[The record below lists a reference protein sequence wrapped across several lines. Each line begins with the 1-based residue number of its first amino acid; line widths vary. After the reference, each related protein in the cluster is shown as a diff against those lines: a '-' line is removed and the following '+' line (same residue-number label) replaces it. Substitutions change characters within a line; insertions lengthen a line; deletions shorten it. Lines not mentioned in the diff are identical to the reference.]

1 MPIQIARSRL
11 ERRLRALET
20 VLTDDAS
27 HAVPHTRRW
36 LLYWTEVIGKLMNG
50 ELDRKTLPGLI
61 PLEAYRA
68 VWAAV
73 DTGEV
78 DWPRGG
84 DERLNSA

>member
-27 HAVPHTRRW
+27 QAVPHTRRW
-36 LLYWTEVIGKLMNG
+36 LLYWSEVIGKLMSG
-50 ELDRKTLPGLI
+50 ELDRATLPGLI

-68 VWAAV
+68 VFNASLAGDPESDEGNYAAL
-73 DTGEV
+73 G
-78 DWPRGG
+78 
-84 DERLNSA
+84 SA